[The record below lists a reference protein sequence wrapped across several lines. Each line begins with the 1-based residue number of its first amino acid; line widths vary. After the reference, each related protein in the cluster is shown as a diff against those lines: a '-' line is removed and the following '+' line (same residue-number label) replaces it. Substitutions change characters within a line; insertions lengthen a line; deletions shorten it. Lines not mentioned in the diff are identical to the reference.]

1 MPSLALIRNFAEIE
15 NTGNS
20 FSRSG
25 EGIEKCQSRE
35 EKWRDTKRALGA
47 KKSISQRGWAKKQFV
62 GAADNVRMGNHKRLT
77 IT

>member
-1 MPSLALIRNFAEIE
+1 MPSLTLIRNLAEIE

-35 EKWRDTKRALGA
+35 EKWRGTKRVLGE
-47 KKSISQRGWAKKQFV
+47 KKSISQRG
-62 GAADNVRMGNHKRLT
+62 
-77 IT
+77 